1 MERSNNS
8 GLYMEDLW
16 VLLDANFLM
25 IPETHGID
33 IFSELDRLLDKKYE
47 LVVPEVVIGELER
60 LKKEGDS
67 SERKASRIA
76 LELADR
82 AKKIKSE
89 NPADE
94 EILKLSQ
101 EKNCVVGTNDSNL
114 RKKLRNKG
122 IPVIYI
128 RQKSH
133 LDINGTILE
142 TES

>member
-1 MERSNNS
+1 MEQSANL
-8 GLYMEDLW
+8 GLHMKDLW

-25 IPETHGID
+25 IPETYGID

-47 LVVPEVVIGELER
+47 LVAPEVVIGELKH
-60 LKKEGDS
+60 LKEKGDS
-67 SERKASRIA
+67 SERKAARIA
-76 LELADR
+76 LELAER
-82 AKKIKSE
+82 AKIIESE

-114 RKKLRNKG
+114 RKKLRDKG

-133 LDINGTILE
+133 LDISGTI
-142 TES
+142 